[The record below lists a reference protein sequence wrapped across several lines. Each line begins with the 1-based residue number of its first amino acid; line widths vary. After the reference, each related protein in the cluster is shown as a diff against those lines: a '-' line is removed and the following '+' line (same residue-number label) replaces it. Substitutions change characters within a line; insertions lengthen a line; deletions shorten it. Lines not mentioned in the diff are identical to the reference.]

1 MRKMR
6 HFGTILIGTALLTGC
21 DKSTP
26 AAKSSSP
33 PPQSDAAKK
42 GAEVMRGL
50 REMMLT
56 TSADKLGIQRSDDF
70 PRTYGALM
78 DWPLGDGNIVSV
90 VGLCDGNASLYT
102 TSTFGVIGGV
112 GHESVRKAAANFV
125 RVADKFYADSVP
137 TTDHAFPNGSRVKF
151 FLVTFDGLRVIE
163 ENFDLV
169 ANGKSKF
176 SELFNEAQ
184 RLVTELRLVADTKA
198 K

>member
-1 MRKMR
+1 MR

-21 DKSTP
+21 GKGAP
-26 AAKSSSP
+26 LAKHSSP
-33 PPQSDAAKK
+33 PQQSDAAKK
-42 GAEVMRGL
+42 GAEAMRGL

-56 TSADKLGIQRSDDF
+56 TPAEKFGIQRSDDF

-112 GHESVRKAAANFV
+112 GHDPVRKAAANFV
-125 RVADKFYADSVP
+125 RTADKFYADSVLAS
-137 TTDHAFPNGSRVKF
+137 DRAFPSGDRVKF

-176 SELFNEAQ
+176 SELFNEGQ
-184 RLVTELRLVADTKA
+184 KLVTELRLVAEKKA
-198 K
+198 P

>member
-1 MRKMR
+1 MR
-6 HFGTILIGTALLTGC
+6 HLGTILIGSALLTGC
-21 DKSTP
+21 EKSAP
-26 AAKSSSP
+26 SAQNPSP
-33 PPQSDAAKK
+33 PLQSDAAKK

-56 TSADKLGIQRSDDF
+56 TPAEKLGIQRSDDF

-125 RVADKFYADSVP
+125 KVADKYYADSVP
-137 TTDHAFPNGSRVKF
+137 TTDHAYPTGNRVKF
-151 FLVTFDGLRVIE
+151 FLVTFDGVRVIE
-163 ENFDLV
+163 QNFDLV
-169 ANGKSKF
+169 AKGKSKF

-184 RLVTELRLVADTKA
+184 RLITELRLITEKETK
-198 K
+198 

>member
-1 MRKMR
+1 
-6 HFGTILIGTALLTGC
+6 
-21 DKSTP
+21 
-26 AAKSSSP
+26 
-33 PPQSDAAKK
+33 
-42 GAEVMRGL
+42 MRGL

-56 TSADKLGIQRSDDF
+56 TPAEKFGIQRSDDY

-112 GHESVRKAAANFV
+112 GHDPVRKAAANFV
-125 RVADKFYADSVP
+125 RAADKFYADSVLAS
-137 TTDHAFPNGSRVKF
+137 DHAFPIGDRVKF

-169 ANGKSKF
+169 ANGKRKF
-176 SELFNEAQ
+176 SELFNEGQ
-184 RLVTELRLVADTKA
+184 KLVTELRLVAETKA
-198 K
+198 Q

>member
-1 MRKMR
+1 MR

-21 DKSTP
+21 EKNSLP
-26 AAKSSSP
+26 AESSP
-33 PPQSDAAKK
+33 PPAKSDAAKQ
-42 GAEVMRGL
+42 GAEMMRGL

-56 TSADKLGIQRSDDF
+56 TPAEKLGIQRNDNF

-112 GHESVRKAAANFV
+112 GHESVRMAAASFV
-125 RVADKFYADSVP
+125 KVADKFYADSVP
-137 TTDHAFPNGSRVKF
+137 TNDHAYPTGNRIKF

-163 ENFDLV
+163 DDFGLV

-176 SELFNEAQ
+176 SEIFGEAQ
-184 RLVTELRLVADTKA
+184 KLVTELRLIAQEKVK
-198 K
+198 